1 MPRIMTIWLPRW
13 PVQRRLLERP
23 EWRRVPVFVC
33 RRERRGVLT
42 VASWAWAMQP
52 RTRSGPGSMRQ
63 AAGSMQPGTASTGR
77 ISEGMSLAEGMAVL
91 AMSHGSRACHSAEID
106 HDDPAADKAALECLA
121 RWCRRFSPAVAVED
135 GLHAAHARPE
145 CLHLDVTGTA
155 GFFGGEGPL
164 VRTVVWTLAA
174 RGIHARAAIADTPGA
189 AWAAAHHTNEIP
201 KAPGAGGSAGDRHG
215 MGHGIGHGSHGA
227 CPRRWAVVPPGR
239 QGEWLS
245 SLPVAAL
252 RVEANVAAQLREV
265 GIETIGGL
273 LRMSRKSLASR
284 CPPQL
289 AHRLSQFAG
298 TLAEPL
304 QPPSADELPQAA
316 HAFDFPLSMRD
327 ASEEAV
333 AAILERLVG
342 GCVAPLAARGK
353 GVTALQVRLER
364 SRSVDPSALR
374 RRDAYLPAVLDV
386 GLFRPSGSASP
397 LVDLVRLRMARM
409 RLPREI
415 DGITV
420 EVVSAAPAT
429 CRQRSLFGE
438 AAESSAMQV
447 GLLLDRLSGRLG
459 RSAVFEPRPV
469 ADAQPEHGW
478 VAVLDGRR
486 TGDSDGRRTGDSDG
500 RKTGDSDGRRTG
512 GAPAATMPFAAAGR
526 RPIWMLPQPARLETV
541 SVVPDGPPVRFRLG
555 TQAHQIVAA
564 HGPERIET
572 AWWRGPT
579 VRRDYYVV
587 ETETGS
593 RYWLFRRL
601 PGRGCGGR
609 PTGGDWFLH
618 GVFA

>member
-42 VASWAWAMQP
+42 VVSWAWAMQP
-52 RTRSGPGSMRQ
+52 RTRNRPDGLR
-63 AAGSMQPGTASTGR
+63 AGAGGVAPVVR
-77 ISEGMSLAEGMAVL
+77 IPEGMSLAEGMAVL
-91 AMSHGSRACHSAEID
+91 AMAHGSRACHSAEIE
-106 HDDPAADKAALECLA
+106 HDDPAADKAALEQLA

-135 GLHAAHARPE
+135 ASPARQECLRQE

-201 KAPGAGGSAGDRHG
+201 QSTVAGGGAGRRHATG
-215 MGHGIGHGSHGA
+215 PAGA
-227 CPRRWAVVPPGR
+227 CSRRWAVVPPGA

-245 SLPVAAL
+245 MLPVASL
-252 RVEANVAAQLREV
+252 RVEPGVAAQLREV
-265 GIETIGGL
+265 GIDTIGGV

-284 CPPQL
+284 CPSQL
-289 AHRLSQFAG
+289 VGRLAEFAG

-304 QPPSADELPQAA
+304 QSPPMDELPQAT
-316 HAFDFPLSMRD
+316 HTFDFPVSLRD
-327 ASEEAV
+327 VSEEAV

-342 GCVAPLAARGK
+342 ACVAPLAARGT
-353 GVTALQVRLER
+353 GVTALQVRLEK
-364 SRSVDPSALR
+364 SQAVDP
-374 RRDAYLPAVLDV
+374 PAVRRLEACAPAVIDV
-386 GLFRPSGSASP
+386 GLFRPSGSAKH
-397 LVDLVRLRMARM
+397 LVDLLRLRMARM
-409 RLPREI
+409 RMPREI
-415 DGITV
+415 EGITV
-420 EVVSAAPAT
+420 EVVAAAAAT

-438 AAESSAMQV
+438 AAEASALQV

-459 RSAVFEPRPV
+459 RGAVFEPRPV

-478 VAVLDGRR
+478 VAGVPDGR
-486 TGDSDGRRTGDSDG
+486 GGGFAGRRSP
-500 RKTGDSDGRRTG
+500 SPF
-512 GAPAATMPFAAAGR
+512 PAATSFAAAER
-526 RPIWMLPQPARLETV
+526 RPIWMTPQPVPLETV
-541 SVVPDGPPVRFRLG
+541 SVVPEGPPVRFRLG
-555 TQAHQIVAA
+555 TETCQVMKA

-587 ETETGS
+587 ETATGA

-601 PGRGCGGR
+601 SGRGSAGSR
-609 PTGGDWFLH
+609 SGGDWFLH
-618 GVFA
+618 GFFA